1 MAVPY
6 DNAST
11 YRNFSHHE
19 VHVKLAQI
27 IDVDEQ
33 KCVNCHK
40 CIQVCPVKYCNDG
53 TGSYVTIYHDL
64 CIGCGECIEACDHK
78 ARIIID
84 DTEVAFNYL
93 KNRGKAIAIVAPAVA
108 AAFPNAYLQLNTW
121 LKQQGISAIFDV
133 SFGAE
138 LTIKSY
144 LEHIKNNKP
153 KMVIAQPCPA
163 IVSYVEI
170 YRPELREY
178 LAPADSPMLHTIRMI
193 KEFYPQYAGHKVVII
208 SPCTAKR
215 REFDET
221 GIGDFNVTMKKLS
234 DYLELHRVNLRS
246 LPPTEYDN
254 PPAERAVLFGSP
266 GGLLRTAEREVP
278 DIAHHTRKIEG
289 PKTIYHYLDHL
300 HADLKKGTNPLLI
313 DCLNCE
319 HGCNGGTG
327 TARDKTVDELETAV
341 AKRSQEAI
349 SQYSKNQVVYNTL
362 VGRRKLKNTI
372 NKFWKPGLYD
382 RRYADLHQSN
392 YKKMIR
398 FPNQKELDEIYARML
413 KSKPE
418 DFKHCN
424 ACGYNTCEG
433 MAVAIYNGLNKIEN
447 CHVFVNHN
455 LQKSVNVLLE
465 EMDKF
470 ADGDLE
476 ISLQYREDGSDI
488 SRLFAGFSRAIQ
500 QLRDMIGEV
509 RLSILS
515 TVETGKQLNQLSAQ
529 MMEGSNIQKM
539 QTNEVATAIQEM
551 AATIVETSKNAT
563 KASEAASMSHSVAV
577 GGTKILSDTINGMNS
592 IESAVELVA
601 SNIQNR
607 GTKSD
612 EIGEIITVIDEIAD
626 QTNLLALNAAI
637 EAARAGDQGRGFAVV
652 ADEVRKLAERTTK
665 ATKQVADIIKEFQHD
680 THQAVESVK
689 KSTSEVGANKNS
701 VHQAG
706 SSLEQIFHNS
716 KETLDSINQVAAAN
730 EQQSSV
736 AEELEKNVLE
746 ISNVTHQSYENA
758 AKIDELSNHLN
769 AVINNLEGAIER
781 FRISESNN
789 SFHKP
794 AVKAGKQ
801 YAGMIS

>member
-1 MAVPY
+1 
-6 DNAST
+6 
-11 YRNFSHHE
+11 
-19 VHVKLAQI
+19 
-27 IDVDEQ
+27 
-33 KCVNCHK
+33 
-40 CIQVCPVKYCNDG
+40 
-53 TGSYVTIYHDL
+53 
-64 CIGCGECIEACDHK
+64 
-78 ARIIID
+78 
-84 DTEVAFNYL
+84 
-93 KNRGKAIAIVAPAVA
+93 
-108 AAFPNAYLQLNTW
+108 
-121 LKQQGISAIFDV
+121 
-133 SFGAE
+133 
-138 LTIKSY
+138 
-144 LEHIKNNKP
+144 
-153 KMVIAQPCPA
+153 
-163 IVSYVEI
+163 
-170 YRPELREY
+170 
-178 LAPADSPMLHTIRMI
+178 
-193 KEFYPQYAGHKVVII
+193 
-208 SPCTAKR
+208 
-215 REFDET
+215 
-221 GIGDFNVTMKKLS
+221 
-234 DYLELHRVNLRS
+234 
-246 LPPTEYDN
+246 
-254 PPAERAVLFGSP
+254 
-266 GGLLRTAEREVP
+266 
-278 DIAHHTRKIEG
+278 
-289 PKTIYHYLDHL
+289 
-300 HADLKKGTNPLLI
+300 
-313 DCLNCE
+313 
-319 HGCNGGTG
+319 
-327 TARDKTVDELETAV
+327 
-341 AKRSQEAI
+341 
-349 SQYSKNQVVYNTL
+349 
-362 VGRRKLKNTI
+362 
-372 NKFWKPGLYD
+372 
-382 RRYADLHQSN
+382 
-392 YKKMIR
+392 
-398 FPNQKELDEIYARML
+398 
-413 KSKPE
+413 
-418 DFKHCN
+418 
-424 ACGYNTCEG
+424 
-433 MAVAIYNGLNKIEN
+433 
-447 CHVFVNHN
+447 
-455 LQKSVNVLLE
+455 
-465 EMDKF
+465 
-470 ADGDLE
+470 
-476 ISLQYREDGSDI
+476 
-488 SRLFAGFSRAIQ
+488 
-500 QLRDMIGEV
+500 
-509 RLSILS
+509 
-515 TVETGKQLNQLSAQ
+515 
-529 MMEGSNIQKM
+529 
-539 QTNEVATAIQEM
+539 VATAIQEM